1 MEELIQRLDS
11 WLRQN
16 RPDYYK
22 KLLPGLTELEL
33 TDLEKELGVE
43 LPTDF
48 KTFYRW
54 RNGVAW
60 DELECIV
67 PNFEWLSN
75 RGLISHQNT
84 MSEADEDGTDYF
96 PDWENWWGPGW
107 ITFLTDGTA
116 NYYCLDMEGS
126 FGGKKG
132 QILSIWTDDI
142 HRDIFHESFFMWLET
157 VIIALERG
165 LFRGD
170 EDDTRLQEYETY
182 SELEREINPG
192 YPIRHEAR
200 FIGN

>member
-22 KLLPGLTELEL
+22 KLLPGLTEQEL

-43 LPTDF
+43 LPADF

-54 RNGVAW
+54 RNGQAENQFDSLVS
-60 DELECIV
+60 
-67 PNFEWLSN
+67 NFMWMNIRSVIQSLNGMNE
-75 RGLISHQNT
+75 I
-84 MSEADEDGTDYF
+84 MA
-96 PDWENWWGPGW
+96 ENDFHPYWWRAKWMP
-107 ITFLTDGTA
+107 FLTNEHDTE
-116 NYYCLDMEGS
+116 YCLDLEGS
-126 FGGKKG
+126 FTEVKG
-132 QILSIWTDDI
+132 QILLFLNDDAI
-142 HRDIFHESFFMWLET
+142 REVFHSSFYKWLET
-157 VIIALERG
+157 VVIALERG